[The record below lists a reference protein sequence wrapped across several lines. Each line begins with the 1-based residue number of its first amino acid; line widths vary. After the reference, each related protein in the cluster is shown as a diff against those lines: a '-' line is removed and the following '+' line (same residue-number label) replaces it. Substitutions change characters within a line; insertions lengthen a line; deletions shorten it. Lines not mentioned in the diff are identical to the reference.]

1 MFQSPCRSTPLAHTT
16 NRHLTQCAKGTTI
29 NFKRDQWGSKGA
41 SDPLQR
47 RTYLRNENKQ
57 CTLRFRRYPRGGLS
71 APRILGH
78 KECQM
83 SPAALRVIEGSS
95 PVEKS
100 KALEAALTQIERAFG
115 KG

>member
-1 MFQSPCRSTPLAHTT
+1 MFQSPCRSTALARTT
-16 NRHLTQCAKGTTI
+16 NRHLTQCAKGTT
-29 NFKRDQWGSKGA
+29 NQFQKGPVGIERGQY
-41 SDPLQR
+41 PLQR
-47 RTYLRNENKQ
+47 RTYLRTENKQ

-100 KALEAALTQIERAFG
+100 KAL
-115 KG
+115 